1 MMKKTLLSVLF
12 VLLLI
17 QGNTFAEIL
26 DLGNG
31 LKINLPNNFSY
42 SQETHEETDNDN
54 ALQETQEEIEAEQK
68 SLAEA
73 GFKLS
78 DKITSMALG
87 LDSYIPELEVL
98 KKTGEFS
105 DKTTKEIMP
114 VVKKCQRK
122 KTDEAYM
129 NCFGKKMFKHFKL
142 LPWFA
147 IMGATDVSDELSIF
161 DEITSIELTK
171 SEKKGRD
178 KYLKEIENDHD
189 AWINQ
194 TDGIMKA
201 KMKPKIIIDD
211 QGLWQIRY
219 KGHST
224 MMGLVLKTNSYVMVV
239 NNRIVVLA
247 TMCDGKSCKN
257 IDQKVAKILAPSF
270 KMDSKKQSFKLDN
283 KEDMMK
289 MVVTV
294 RNGYR
299 YYKIAKYLLLLL

>member
-122 KTDEAYM
+122 KTEEASI
-129 NCFGKKMFKHFKL
+129 NCVFKKMLNHFKL
-142 LPWFA
+142 LPSFE
-147 IMGATDVSDELSIF
+147 IMGASDVSDIFSELNELSSS
-161 DEITSIELTK
+161 TELTK
-171 SEKKGRD
+171 SEKKERD
-178 KYLKEIENDHD
+178 KYLKEIEKDF
-189 AWINQ
+189 WINQ
-194 TDGIMKA
+194 TAGILNI
-201 KMKPKIIIDD
+201 KMKPKIIIND

>member
-17 QGNTFAEIL
+17 QGNAFAEIL

-42 SQETHEETDNDN
+42 FQETLEETDNDN

-78 DKITSMALG
+78 DKITSMAPG
-87 LDSYIPELEVL
+87 LDLYTPEYEVL

-105 DKTTKEIMP
+105 DKATKEIIP

-122 KTDEAYM
+122 KTEEAFTK
-129 NCFGKKMFKHFKL
+129 CAGIKMFKHFKL
-142 LPWFA
+142 LPWFS
-147 IMGATDVSDELSIF
+147 IMGATEVSDVFSELN
-161 DEITSIELTK
+161 EISSSTELTK
-171 SEKKGRD
+171 NEKKERN
-178 KYLKEIENDHD
+178 KYLKEIEKDD
-189 AWINQ
+189 WINE
-194 TDGIMKA
+194 TVGMMKI

-219 KGHST
+219 KGHTT
-224 MMGLVLKTNSYVMVV
+224 MFGVVFKSNSYIMVV
-239 NNRIVVLA
+239 NNRIVSLD
-247 TMCDGKSCKN
+247 TLCDGTSCKN